1 MHSLEGWG
9 IDRGAIISILGN
21 RSAAQRK
28 LIREAY
34 AQTYKEDLLKAL
46 EKGLSGDFERIVLLW
61 TLDPAERDAS
71 FANEITRKK
80 NGSYYVIME
89 IACARTSDELL
100 LARKAYLN
108 RFNKSLE
115 EDLACHTTGDFRKL
129 LVPLVTAY
137 RYEGGEVNMGLAK
150 SEAKILH
157 EKISKKAF
165 SAEELTSILSTRSKA
180 QINATLNC
188 YNDQFGNSINK
199 DLRSKE
205 NEEYLALLRATIKCL
220 KCPEKYFEKVLRLSM
235 KGIGTDE
242 ETLTRV
248 VVTRADVDMKRI
260 KEEYYK
266 RNSVTL
272 EDAIKGDTSFD
283 YAKMLLTLIGHE
295 NN

>member
-1 MHSLEGWG
+1 MSTMADECFSVSQDCEKLKKSFDGFLLGWG

-46 EKGLSGDFERIVLLW
+46 EKGLSGDFE
-61 TLDPAERDAS
+61 
-71 FANEITRKK
+71 
-80 NGSYYVIME
+80 
-89 IACARTSDELL
+89 
-100 LARKAYLN
+100 
-108 RFNKSLE
+108 
-115 EDLACHTTGDFRKL
+115 L